1 LEKIVLNLVFNAL
14 KFTPAGGKVELR
26 AEKQGEEFVLIV
38 SDTGVG
44 ISEKN
49 LPNVFTRFWQADDS
63 SKRKFQGVGIG
74 LALVK
79 ELAEI
84 QNGSVS
90 VQSKAGKGT
99 TSTVRLPYF
108 KAEPA
113 QPAQP
118 EI

>member
-49 LPNVFTRFWQADDS
+49 LPNVFTRFWQSDDS

-84 QNGSVS
+84 QKGTAKVES
-90 VQSKAGKGT
+90 QEGKGT
-99 TSTVRLPYF
+99 TFTVRLPLL
-108 KAEPA
+108 KV
-113 QPAQP
+113 
-118 EI
+118 